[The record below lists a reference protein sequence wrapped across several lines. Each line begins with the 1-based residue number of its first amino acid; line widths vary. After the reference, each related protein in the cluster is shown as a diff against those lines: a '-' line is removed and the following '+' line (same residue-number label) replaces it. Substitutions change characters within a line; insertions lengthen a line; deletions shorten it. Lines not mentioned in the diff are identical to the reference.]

1 MKKKVL
7 TFLEFFFIALTLI
20 SLFQLYR
27 IWKSYKEGDAI
38 YNEAKNS
45 YVDGTET
52 EEEKYY
58 FTVDLEGLKEVNPD
72 INGWIRIPD
81 TPVDYPLLVP
91 DNNSYY
97 LKHTY
102 NHAYSDFGSIFV
114 DSGCTFADRNTVI
127 YGHNTK
133 NDSMFGSLKKYKEKA
148 YYDRHPYVYILN
160 GDEEKKYE
168 IIAALTVEVTDP
180 VYTFNTENDNT
191 QKAWLSD
198 LITRSELQTGKKYDF
213 TGEEKTITLS
223 TCTSRTKTERFV
235 VIAQE
240 VDTVWQK

>member
-20 SLFQLYR
+20 SLFQLWRIYR
-27 IWKSYKEGDAI
+27 SYKEGDAI
-38 YNEAKNS
+38 YDEAKSS

-52 EEEKYY
+52 EKESYY
-58 FTVDLEGLKEVNPD
+58 FTVDLDGLKEVNPQ
-72 INGWIRIPD
+72 IIGWIRIPD
-81 TPVDYPLLVP
+81 TPVDYPLIMP
-91 DNNSYY
+91 EDNSYY

-102 NHAYSDFGSIFV
+102 NHTYSDFGSIFV
-114 DSGCTFADRNTVI
+114 DAGCTFEDRNTVI

-133 NDSMFGSLKKYKEKA
+133 NESMFGSLKKYKDTA
-148 YYDRHPYVYILN
+148 YFEGHPYVYILN

-168 IIAALTVEVTDP
+168 IIAAMTVEVTDP
-180 VYTFNTENDNT
+180 VYTFDTGSDET

-198 LITRSELQTGKKYDF
+198 LLARSELQTGNKYNF
-213 TGEEKTITLS
+213 TGEEKTVTLS

-240 VDTVWQK
+240 VDTVWEK